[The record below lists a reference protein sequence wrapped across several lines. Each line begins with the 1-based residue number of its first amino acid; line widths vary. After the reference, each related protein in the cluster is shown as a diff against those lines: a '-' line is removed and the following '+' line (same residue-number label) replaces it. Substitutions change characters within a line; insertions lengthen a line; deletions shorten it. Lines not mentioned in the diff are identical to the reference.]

1 MRYFEKILNN
11 DFCFPKYL
19 QKFHQI
25 YFISCL
31 AQVRGYATTQRTHEN
46 GHNLINLFKNETYR
60 ELLLI
65 FLFSSGQCIQNLAV
79 QEQLSSTHY
88 SLLKENNF
96 QEEYSRQFSFSN
108 RFETRRSPLRKSVE
122 HFTLTFAY
130 FNFYIIFYSNK
141 ISRVRFKITQCLN
154 RTTNTNIIFLYELS
168 RYRSSDHVRSY
179 ID

>member
-11 DFCFPKYL
+11 DFCFLKYL

-31 AQVRGYATTQRTHEN
+31 AQVRGYATTQRTHES

-79 QEQLSSTHY
+79 QEQLSSTHC

-96 QEEYSRQFSFSN
+96 QEGYSRQFSFSN

-122 HFTLTFAY
+122 HFILTFAY

-141 ISRVRFKITQCLN
+141 ISCDLK
-154 RTTNTNIIFLYELS
+154 
-168 RYRSSDHVRSY
+168 SY
-179 ID
+179 DA